1 MRCLQPLRL
10 LVAFVFSAVAL
21 VGPAYSQQPGRPQE
35 IKPLVLRP
43 VPASAAASDSGPVE
57 IEHLEDLASRL
68 MHHAVDAGC
77 RPGECK
83 ILVTDF
89 VFPDGATFPNGI
101 QWADDLASV
110 FVSQGK
116 KIQVVDRD
124 LFKNLLQKE
133 RISSKLQNSEPAAR
147 WLGKQFDAT
156 VVLVGKAR
164 MIGETIVELSARF
177 LNVNDENLI
186 GPSSEVNLQVISPK
200 TDLAS
205 LTGLSALPPLPPFPD
220 AVNGEKMYRMGIG
233 GVDAPSCYYMPTP
246 RMTEAAAAADF
257 SGIVLVE
264 AAVGTDGAV
273 RAVRIV
279 KGAPFGL
286 GDEFVKVVQTWKCKP
301 AQLEGKPVAVVTQ
314 FEVNFRSSPSH

>member
-1 MRCLQPLRL
+1 
-10 LVAFVFSAVAL
+10 
-21 VGPAYSQQPGRPQE
+21 
-35 IKPLVLRP
+35 
-43 VPASAAASDSGPVE
+43 
-57 IEHLEDLASRL
+57 

-89 VFPDGATFPNGI
+89 VFPDGAPFPNGI
-101 QWADDLASV
+101 QWADDLSSL
-110 FVSQGK
+110 FVSQEK
-116 KIQVVDRD
+116 KIQVVGRD

-133 RISSKLQNSEPAAR
+133 QISAKLQNSEPAAR
-147 WLGKQFDAT
+147 WLGKQFDAS

-177 LNVNDENLI
+177 LNVNDKNLI

-200 TDLAS
+200 TDIGG
-205 LTGLSALPPLPPFPD
+205 LTGLPAPLPLPSFPD
-220 AVNGEKMYRMGIG
+220 TVDGEKVYQMGVG
-233 GVDAPSCYYMPTP
+233 GVGFPNCYYMPSP
-246 RMTEAAAAADF
+246 RMTEAATAVEF

-273 RAVRIV
+273 RAVQIM

-286 GDEFVKVVQTWKCKP
+286 GDEFVKVVKTWKCKP
-301 AQLEGKPVAVVTQ
+301 AQLDGKPVAVITQ
-314 FEVNFRSSPSH
+314 FEANFGSGPLH